1 MQTRNDLMLQ
11 QFPLSQASGSA
22 EDTVKIIRQLFTK
35 MDGCLKDDAPS
46 SEDMASETKSSEDQ
60 KQASDEVK
68 LSSKLGRPPKEKSL
82 DRVSSKHKVDA
93 LLDEEVSRNTRLKK
107 RNKEIQERLQ
117 RVVKLYTSLIEG
129 QRIVFLKPR
138 EPE

>member
-1 MQTRNDLMLQ
+1 
-11 QFPLSQASGSA
+11 
-22 EDTVKIIRQLFTK
+22 
-35 MDGCLKDDAPS
+35 MDGCEKDDAEL
-46 SEDMASETKSSEDQ
+46 SEDMVSETKAYTSPSSSKNP
-60 KQASDEVK
+60 KQGLDEVK

-82 DRVSSKHKVDA
+82 DRVSTKHKVDA

>member
-1 MQTRNDLMLQ
+1 MY
-11 QFPLSQASGSA
+11 
-22 EDTVKIIRQLFTK
+22 
-35 MDGCLKDDAPS
+35 GCRKDDAQS
-46 SEDMASETKSSEDQ
+46 SEGMVSETKPSEDQ

-82 DRVSSKHKVDA
+82 DRVSTKHKVDA
-93 LLDEEVSRNTRLKK
+93 LLEEEVSRNARLKK
-107 RNKEIQERLQ
+107 RNKQIQE

-129 QRIVFLKPR
+129 QRIVFLKPT

>member
-1 MQTRNDLMLQ
+1 M
-11 QFPLSQASGSA
+11 
-22 EDTVKIIRQLFTK
+22 
-35 MDGCLKDDAPS
+35 KDDAPS
-46 SEDMASETKSSEDQ
+46 SEDMVSETKAYASPSSSEDL

-68 LSSKLGRPPKEKSL
+68 LSSKLGRPPKGKSL
-82 DRVSSKHKVDA
+82 DRVSTKHKVDA
-93 LLDEEVSRNTRLKK
+93 LLKEEVLRNNRLKK

>member
-1 MQTRNDLMLQ
+1 M
-11 QFPLSQASGSA
+11 
-22 EDTVKIIRQLFTK
+22 
-35 MDGCLKDDAPS
+35 KDDAQS
-46 SEDMASETKSSEDQ
+46 SEDMVSETKAYASPSSSEDQ

-68 LSSKLGRPPKEKSL
+68 LSSKLGRPPKGKSL
-82 DRVSSKHKVDA
+82 DRVSTRHKVDT
-93 LLDEEVSRNTRLKK
+93 LLEEEVLRNNRLKK

>member
-1 MQTRNDLMLQ
+1 M
-11 QFPLSQASGSA
+11 
-22 EDTVKIIRQLFTK
+22 
-35 MDGCLKDDAPS
+35 KDDAPS
-46 SEDMASETKSSEDQ
+46 SEDMVSETKADTSHSPSEDQ

-68 LSSKLGRPPKEKSL
+68 LSSKLGRPPKENSL
-82 DRVSSKHKVDA
+82 DRVSTKHKVDA
-93 LLDEEVSRNTRLKK
+93 LLEEEVSRNNRLKK

>member
-1 MQTRNDLMLQ
+1 
-11 QFPLSQASGSA
+11 
-22 EDTVKIIRQLFTK
+22 
-35 MDGCLKDDAPS
+35 MDGYEKDDAQS
-46 SEDMASETKSSEDQ
+46 SEDMVSETKAYASPSSSEDQ
-60 KQASDEVK
+60 KQALDEVK
-68 LSSKLGRPPKEKSL
+68 LSSKLGRPPKGKSL
-82 DRVSSKHKVDA
+82 DRVSTKHKVDA
-93 LLDEEVSRNTRLKK
+93 LLVEEVLRNNKLKK